1 MPPPEDSP
9 DGKTAAAPPVAE
21 LAGAL
26 RARAQPRRR
35 GRRAPDD
42 APSASPPPSI
52 EEQLDRAEICSRSGR
67 IDDAIDIC
75 NALRPALVA
84 GGDPRSVGWCDFVLA
99 LSHLNAGRAKEAVI
113 AGYRAIGKLE
123 PGMKLMRGLTVLAS
137 ALART
142 GDAGGALELL
152 ERAKKLLAQIDSPR
166 DRCLFWV
173 NCGSTFH
180 ALGDMEQAVKHS
192 LLADGLLAEFDD
204 PYLHAAVKMNL
215 LVQRLI
221 LAVAG
226 CHGVET
232 PELTELLAAASAM
245 VERLVAAGQHY
256 SVAKGSEDIA
266 DAYIALG
273 KYEKAREALQV
284 GVKSADAAKAGPD
297 RGILELRLGRIERL
311 VAAGQHYSVAK
322 GSEDIADAYIVL
334 GQYEKARE
342 ALQVGVKSADAPKAG
357 PDRGILE
364 LRLGRIERLAGQY
377 RRAQAHIGLAL
388 ELLAESALLK
398 ELAEAHLENSL
409 LNEERQHWRAA
420 LDSYRQ
426 SAQIRERL
434 LVAQSDARA
443 HALTVRLELVR
454 GIEP

>member
-1 MPPPEDSP
+1 MPPQDESGP
-9 DGKTAAAPPVAE
+9 TAPPFGQLVTV
-21 LAGAL
+21 L
-26 RARAQPRRR
+26 RARPQPRRSR
-35 GRRAPDD
+35 RRAADG
-42 APSASPPPSI
+42 APGPAPQPPSI

-67 IDDAIDIC
+67 IDDAIEVC

-84 GGDPRSVGWCDFVLA
+84 GGDPQSLGWCDFVLA
-99 LSHLNAGRAKEAVI
+99 LSHLNAGRAKEAVM

-152 ERAKKLLAQIDSPR
+152 ERAKKLLGQVQSPR
-166 DRCLFWV
+166 DRCLFWI

-180 ALGDMEQAVKHS
+180 ALGDLEQAVKHS
-192 LLADGLLAEFDD
+192 LLAEGLLAEFED

-232 PELTELLAAASAM
+232 PELTELLAASSAM

-273 KYEKAREALQV
+273 RYEKAREALQI
-284 GVKSADAAKAGPD
+284 GVKSADAA
-297 RGILELRLGRIERL
+297 
-311 VAAGQHYSVAK
+311 
-322 GSEDIADAYIVL
+322 
-334 GQYEKARE
+334 
-342 ALQVGVKSADAPKAG
+342 KAG

-434 LVAQSDARA
+434 LIAQSDARV
-443 HALTVRLELVR
+443 HALEVRLELVR
-454 GIEP
+454 ASGDR

>member
-1 MPPPEDSP
+1 MPPPDDFP
-9 DGKTAAAPPVAE
+9 DGKPAATPFAD

-26 RARAQPRRR
+26 RARPQARRR
-35 GRRAPDD
+35 GRRAADD
-42 APSASPPPSI
+42 GQATPSPPPSI
-52 EEQLDRAEICSRSGR
+52 EEALDRAEICSRSGR
-67 IDDAIDIC
+67 IDDAIDTC
-75 NALRPALVA
+75 NALRPTLVA

-152 ERAKKLLAQIDSPR
+152 ERAKTLLAQVNSPR

-273 KYEKAREALQV
+273 RYEKAREALQI
-284 GVKSADAAKAGPD
+284 GVKSADAA
-297 RGILELRLGRIERL
+297 
-311 VAAGQHYSVAK
+311 
-322 GSEDIADAYIVL
+322 
-334 GQYEKARE
+334 
-342 ALQVGVKSADAPKAG
+342 KAG

-420 LDSYRQ
+420 LDSYRE

-434 LVAQSDARA
+434 LIAQSDARV
-443 HALTVRLELVR
+443 HALEVRLELVR
-454 GIEP
+454 GGSGDR

>member
-1 MPPPEDSP
+1 MPPHDDSP
-9 DGKTAAAPPVAE
+9 DDKPPAAGADFAHLVT
-21 LAGAL
+21 AL
-26 RARAQPRRR
+26 RARPQPRKPRRR
-35 GRRAPDD
+35 GEVADID
-42 APSASPPPSI
+42 ATPQQPPPSI
-52 EEQLDRAEICSRSGR
+52 DEQLDRAEICSRSGR
-67 IDDAIDIC
+67 IDEAISIC
-75 NALRPALVA
+75 NALRPSLLV
-84 GGDPRSVGWCDFVLA
+84 GGDRQSIGWCDFVLA
-99 LSHLNAGRAKEAVI
+99 LSHLNAGRAKEAVM
-113 AGYRAIGKLE
+113 AGYSATSKLE
-123 PGMKLMRGLTVLAS
+123 PGTRLLRGLTVLAS
-137 ALART
+137 AVART
-142 GDAGGALELL
+142 GDAAGALELL
-152 ERAKKLLAQIDSPR
+152 ERAKGLLSLVQSPR

-173 NCGSTFH
+173 NCGSTYH
-180 ALGDMEQAVKHS
+180 ALGDMDKAVGHS
-192 LLADGLLAEFDD
+192 TLAEGLLAEFDD

-226 CHGVET
+226 CQGRET
-232 PELTELLAAASAM
+232 PELAEMLAAASSM

-273 KYEKAREALQV
+273 QHEKARDALQI

-311 VAAGQHYSVAK
+311 
-322 GSEDIADAYIVL
+322 
-334 GQYEKARE
+334 
-342 ALQVGVKSADAPKAG
+342 
-357 PDRGILE
+357 
-364 LRLGRIERLAGQY
+364 AGQY
-377 RRAQAHIGLAL
+377 RRASAHIGLAL

-434 LVAQSDARA
+434 LIAQSDARA

-454 GIEP
+454 GSADAS

>member
-1 MPPPEDSP
+1 MPPQDDPS
-9 DGKTAAAPPVAE
+9 DGKPVAAPPFAD

-26 RARAQPRRR
+26 RARPQPRRR
-35 GRRAPDD
+35 GRRTADD
-42 APSASPPPSI
+42 AEAAPPPPPSI

-67 IDDAIDIC
+67 IDDAIEIC

-84 GGDPRSVGWCDFVLA
+84 GADPQSVGWCDFVLS

-113 AGYRAIGKLE
+113 AGYRAIGKLA
-123 PGMKLMRGLTVLAS
+123 PGVKLLRGLTVLAS

-152 ERAKKLLAQIDSPR
+152 ERAKQLLPQVQQPR

-311 VAAGQHYSVAK
+311 
-322 GSEDIADAYIVL
+322 
-334 GQYEKARE
+334 
-342 ALQVGVKSADAPKAG
+342 
-357 PDRGILE
+357 
-364 LRLGRIERLAGQY
+364 AGQY

-420 LDSYRQ
+420 LDSYRE

-434 LVAQSDARA
+434 LIAQSDARV
-443 HALTVRLELVR
+443 HALEVRLELVR
-454 GIEP
+454 GGTGER

>member
-1 MPPPEDSP
+1 MPSHDDSG
-9 DGKTAAAPPVAE
+9 DGGPVAAPPFAQLVTT
-21 LAGAL
+21 L
-26 RARAQPRRR
+26 RARPQPRRQR
-35 GRRAPDD
+35 RRAGAD
-42 APSASPPPSI
+42 ADVAPATPLSI
-52 EEQLDRAEICSRSGR
+52 DVQLDRAEICSRSGR
-67 IDDAIDIC
+67 IDEAIDIC
-75 NALRPALVA
+75 NALRPSLVA
-84 GGDPRSVGWCDFVLA
+84 GGDPQSIGWCDFVLS

-113 AGYRAIGKLE
+113 AGYRATAKLA
-123 PGMKLMRGLTVLAS
+123 PGPKLLRGLTVLAS
-137 ALART
+137 AVART
-142 GDAGGALELL
+142 GDAAGALELL
-152 ERAKKLLAQIDSPR
+152 ERAKQLLSLVQNPHH
-166 DRCLFWV
+166 RCLFWI
-173 NCGSTFH
+173 NSGSTFH

-192 LLADGLLAEFDD
+192 LLAEGLLAEFED

-232 PELTELLAAASAM
+232 PELTELLAASAAQ
-245 VERLVAAGQHY
+245 VE
-256 SVAKGSEDIA
+256 
-266 DAYIALG
+266 
-273 KYEKAREALQV
+273 REALQI
-284 GVKSADAAKAGPD
+284 GVKSADAA
-297 RGILELRLGRIERL
+297 
-311 VAAGQHYSVAK
+311 
-322 GSEDIADAYIVL
+322 
-334 GQYEKARE
+334 
-342 ALQVGVKSADAPKAG
+342 KAG

-434 LVAQSDARA
+434 LIAQSDARA
-443 HALTVRLELVR
+443 HALEVRLELVR
-454 GIEP
+454 ARVDDV